1 MHSRLQ
7 LIGYLLMG
15 SAIMCL
21 RIGAQIA
28 EPILTKSAIPFAP
41 EAGAVKLD
49 YAGGIGPSG
58 GGSQVIPEATLETG
72 VVRRLEFLVRFPLL
86 RVSSLAGGPTVVG
99 GGQLALGARYL
110 LAGAAE
116 RRYAVSVQ
124 TTIEAPTGDTRLVGN
139 ATQVMGGALVD
150 LRPTSR
156 IVTHSNIMF
165 DGSVGGT
172 TGKSAFLEYSNAVV
186 WVATDHFLPVFELAG
201 STSTITGRTQLVAQP
216 ELIVP
221 IGRHVEF
228 KGGLSLGLNSET
240 PHIGLRT
247 QVAWFWGN
255 RK

>member
-1 MHSRLQ
+1 M
-7 LIGYLLMG
+7 IGYLLMG

-49 YAGGIGPSG
+49 YAGGIGQSG

-72 VVRRLEFLVRFPLL
+72 ALRGLEFLVRFPLL
-86 RVSSLAGGPTVVG
+86 RVTSLPGGSAVVG
-99 GGQLALGARYL
+99 GGQLAIGARYL
-110 LAGAAE
+110 LAGGAE
-116 RRYAVSVQ
+116 RSYAISVQ
-124 TTIEAPTGDTRLVGN
+124 TIVEVPTGDTQLVGN
-139 ATQVMGGALVD
+139 ATQVMPGVLVD
-150 LRPTSR
+150 WRPTSR

-165 DGSVGGT
+165 DRSVGGT

-186 WVATDHFLPVFELAG
+186 WTATDHFLPVFEVAG
-201 STSTITGRTQLVAQP
+201 SSSTITGRTQLVGQP

-221 IGRHVEF
+221 IGRHFEL
-228 KGGLSLGLNSET
+228 KGGLSLGLNPET

-247 QVAWFWGN
+247 QVAWFWGK

>member
-1 MHSRLQ
+1 M
-7 LIGYLLMG
+7 IGYLLIG
-15 SAIMCL
+15 SAITCL
-21 RIGAQIA
+21 PIDAQIA
-28 EPILTKSAIPFAP
+28 EPILTKSAIPFVLG
-41 EAGAVKLD
+41 AGSVKLD
-49 YAGGIGPSG
+49 YAGGIGRSG

-72 VVRRLEFLVRFPLL
+72 VVSGLEFLVRFPLL
-86 RVSSLAGGPTVVG
+86 RVTSVPGGPTVVG
-99 GGQLALGARYL
+99 GGQLAIGARYL
-110 LAGAAE
+110 LAGSAE
-116 RRYAVSVQ
+116 RSYAISVQ
-124 TTIEAPTGDTRLVGN
+124 TIVEAPTGDTLLVGN

-156 IVTHSNIMF
+156 IVIHSNIMF

-186 WVATDHFLPVFELAG
+186 WVAANHFLPVFELVG
-201 STSTITGRTQLVAQP
+201 SSNTITGRTQLVGQP

-221 IGRHVEF
+221 IGRHFEL

-247 QVAWFWGN
+247 QFAWFWGS